1 LKINPPRKEVIPLN
15 TTLEVTDLF
24 RGAYLLASGADLAGV
39 RLRGRGRPLVL
50 FSFTGRDLARLDRDY
65 RRGRALVNPLELREA
80 LNHLRDVMFARLR
93 QPAAAPAGGR
103 KRARDDSARHH
114 RGHQARY

>member
-1 LKINPPRKEVIPLN
+1 LK

-24 RGAYLLASGADLAGV
+24 RGAYLLASGANLAGV
-39 RLRGRGRPLVL
+39 RMLGRGRPPVL

-65 RRGRALVNPLELREA
+65 RCGRALVNPLELLEA

-93 QPAAAPAGGR
+93 QQTATPAGGR
-103 KRARDDSARHH
+103 K
-114 RGHQARY
+114 G

>member
-1 LKINPPRKEVIPLN
+1 MKAVI
-15 TTLEVTDLF
+15 EVTDLF
-24 RGAYLLASGADLAGV
+24 RGAYLLASGGELTGV

-50 FSFTGRDLARLDRDY
+50 FCFTGRDLERLDSDY
-65 RRGRALVNPLELREA
+65 RCGRALVNPLKLREA

-93 QPAAAPAGGR
+93 HTAPAARPAGGGE
-103 KRARDDSARHH
+103 RARDDSARHH

>member
-1 LKINPPRKEVIPLN
+1 MK

-39 RLRGRGRPLVL
+39 RIRGRGRPLVL
-50 FSFTGRDLARLDRDY
+50 FCITGRDLERLDSDY
-65 RRGRALVNPLELREA
+65 RCGRALVNPLELREA

-93 QPAAAPAGGR
+93 HREPAATPAGGGE
-103 KRARDDSARHH
+103 RARDDSARHH